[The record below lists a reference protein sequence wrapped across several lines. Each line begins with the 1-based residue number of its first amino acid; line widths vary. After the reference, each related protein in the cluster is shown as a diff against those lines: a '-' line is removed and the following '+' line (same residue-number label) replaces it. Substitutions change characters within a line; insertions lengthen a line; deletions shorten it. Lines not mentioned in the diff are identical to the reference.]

1 MTSQDKLERLFDMQ
15 AKLND
20 YVFKKRNIRNV
31 DGQQLTMFGLLDEA
45 DKQLDLTS
53 NGDTNTWLMR
63 YLKALLEEGKEVEE
77 LLHWKFWSSS
87 MLDLPHIQEEIIDIL
102 HFWISLALVSG
113 MDADT
118 VFTKYIE
125 KNQVNIERQDN
136 NYVAKSG

>member
-1 MTSQDKLERLFDMQ
+1 MTSQDKLERLFEMQ